1 MVSAC
6 FASRL
11 WSAAIATL
19 MFVTSLR
26 AEAQADPSAIIN
38 RVRVDVRRPIDFH
51 AAVFPDTVYVGQQTT
66 HQTAVFLTENA
77 RNRLRRNPEFIP
89 PEFRGLLG
97 YELSAPRRVLPSRQP
112 GYEAHVFQR
121 ALFPVAAGRLVVP
134 SPQLSYALPASSSYF
149 SREEHFVVRAES
161 AQLVVKPLPIEGR
174 PPGFLGAVG
183 VVTVTSRI
191 DTANARVGDPVLFT
205 LRVQGIGNV
214 KLLPRPVIEMD
225 WASAVAATERV
236 RVDSTGALVRGYKEF
251 DWILTPTRDGPV
263 SLPSFSYDYFDPYK
277 AAYVVATTTPIA
289 LDVEAGALA
298 IAEVGES
305 AALMPLREP
314 APQSFLQR
322 GVPVES
328 RVGLIGLLLLA
339 VAAPLPALVLALRR
353 RVPRVWPVRMPGTR
367 GAQLDALRH
376 MPEGSDPAEHAR
388 DARRALHAALADRL
402 GVTPQLLTS
411 RRQVRRVLRR
421 RGVTRAGTACV
432 IELLEDLDSRG
443 FAQGDGASGAESLV
457 ERARSCFAIVDEE
470 AVKNGEGGRGT
481 TGDASGRNLPGTLL
495 LCLALALPALSA
507 VAQPLADGARAAA
520 EAYNSRLFTDA
531 QQRFADLAQARPRDP
546 DVLVNWGTAA
556 WAAGDTVH
564 AVVAWQRAARLDPL
578 ALDVQQRLLLLPSGA
593 RGGVADVPMI
603 PVNFLQ
609 VLAVVLWVG
618 GWACAAA
625 VEMRRRRSAHAPD
638 PVRWSGVL
646 GGVIWIAL
654 IAAITA
660 GGFALW
666 GRRALDAS
674 ALAVV
679 VRPETM
685 HLAPGTDS
693 DAMGGVATGD
703 VVRRV
708 EQQGGWERV
717 VHSDGREGW
726 LPMLRLLSILPVQ
739 QADSSQSVDV
749 LGTPQRDSTQAVQR

>member
-1 MVSAC
+1 M
-6 FASRL
+6 L
-11 WSAAIATL
+11 LLATAH
-19 MFVTSLR
+19 R

-77 RNRLRRNPEFIP
+77 RSRLRRNPEFIP

-121 ALFPVAAGRLVVP
+121 ALFPVAPGLLVVP

-161 AQLVVKPLPIEGR
+161 AHLVVKPLPIEGR
-174 PPGFLGAVG
+174 PPGFSGAVG
-183 VVTVTSRI
+183 VLTVTSRI
-191 DTANARVGDPVLFT
+191 DTASARVGDPVLFT
-205 LRVQGIGNV
+205 LRVQGIANV

-225 WASAVAATERV
+225 WASAVPATERV
-236 RVDSTGALVRGYKEF
+236 RVDSTGALVRGHKEF
-251 DWILTPTRDGPV
+251 DWILTPTREGPV
-263 SLPSFSYDYFDPYK
+263 TLPSFTYDYFDPYK
-277 AAYVVATTTPIA
+277 AAYATATTVPVA
-289 LDVEAGALA
+289 LGVAAGVLA

-314 APQSFLQR
+314 APPSFMRR

-328 RVGLIGLLLLA
+328 RAGLIGLVLLA
-339 VAAPLPALVLALRR
+339 VAAPLPALMLAIRR
-353 RVPRVWPVRMPGTR
+353 RVPRVRAVPVPGTR
-367 GAQLDALRH
+367 GAKLDALRR
-376 MPEGSDPAEHAR
+376 MPDGSDPAEHAR
-388 DARRALHAALADRL
+388 DARRVLHAALADRL

-443 FAQGDGASGAESLV
+443 FAQGDEASGAESLV
-457 ERARSCFAIVDEE
+457 ERARSCFAIVDAE
-470 AVKNGEGGRGT
+470 AVKHGASGRDT
-481 TGDASGRNLPGTLL
+481 SGDFSGRNLPGTLL
-495 LCLALALPALSA
+495 LCLALTLPAVSA
-507 VAQPLADGARAAA
+507 VAQPAADGAREAA

-556 WAAGDTVH
+556 WAAGDTVN
-564 AVVAWQRAARLDPL
+564 AVVAWHRAARLDPL
-578 ALDVQQRLLLLPSGA
+578 AVDVQERLLLLPSGA

-603 PVNFLQ
+603 PVDVLLA
-609 VLAVVLWVG
+609 LAVVLWVA
-618 GWACAAA
+618 GWGCAAFL
-625 VEMRRRRSAHAPD
+625 EMRRRRSVDSDH
-638 PVRWSGVL
+638 PVRWSGLL

-654 IAAITA
+654 FAAITA

-708 EQQGGWERV
+708 EQQGVWERV
-717 VHSDGREGW
+717 VHSDGRDGW
-726 LPMLRLLSILPVQ
+726 LPVMRLRSILPVQ

-749 LGTPQRDSTQAVQR
+749 LGAPQSDTTQAILR